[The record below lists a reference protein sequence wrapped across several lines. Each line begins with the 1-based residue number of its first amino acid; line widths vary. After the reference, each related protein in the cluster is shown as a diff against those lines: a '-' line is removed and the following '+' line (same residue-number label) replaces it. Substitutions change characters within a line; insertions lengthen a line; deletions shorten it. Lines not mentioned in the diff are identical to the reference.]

1 MNFCGIDSSDSEKY
15 FVAANANGIGSCNNS
30 IKPSQTL
37 FSPFG
42 GYSAYDERNVSRR
55 LRMMNTSFDP
65 NNATIDTVL
74 TNILESQCKNL
85 AKNYVENSVGTTEIV
100 NYILAT
106 IPMSV
111 IHP

>member
-1 MNFCGIDSSDSEKY
+1 MHLHFHHLKIHYDIVRTWTDQDVKTIGSVMNFCGIDSSDSEKY

-42 GYSAYDERNVSRR
+42 GYSIR

-74 TNILESQCKNL
+74 TNILESQCKKL
-85 AKNYVENSVGTTEIV
+85 AKI
-100 NYILAT
+100 
-106 IPMSV
+106 M
-111 IHP
+111 